1 MINDVLALLQHA
13 LVLAAAWAMLRVWFA
28 VDRVIVRVSA
38 AALFCV
44 GEYASALLAFSL
56 LCIAESA
63 HRAIMAKRREAGFYN
78 GPWID

>member
-1 MINDVLALLQHA
+1 MINDALSLLQHA
-13 LVLAAAWAMLRVWFA
+13 LLLAAAWAMLRVWFA
-28 VDRVIVRVSA
+28 VDRVILRVSV

-44 GEYASALLAFSL
+44 GEYASALLAFIL

-63 HRAIMAKRREAGFYN
+63 HRAIMAKRRAEGSYN

>member
-1 MINDVLALLQHA
+1 MDSALSLLQQALL
-13 LVLAAAWAMLRVWFA
+13 LVAAWAMLRIWFA
-28 VDRVIVRVSA
+28 VDRLVLRVTA

-44 GEYASALLAFSL
+44 GEYAPALLAFIL

-63 HRAIMAKRREAGFYN
+63 HRAIMAKRRAEGSYN